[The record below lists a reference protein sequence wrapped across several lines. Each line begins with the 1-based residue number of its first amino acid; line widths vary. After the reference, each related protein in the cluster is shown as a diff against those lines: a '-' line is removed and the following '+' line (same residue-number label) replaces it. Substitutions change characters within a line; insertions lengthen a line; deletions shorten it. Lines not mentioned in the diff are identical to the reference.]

1 MDSVEEGEIKPVQP
15 KITLEMKKKKEKKE
29 KREKYTP
36 AVKDWAKGLF
46 PSVAACARAHGVDR
60 RILHEGVVKR
70 GGEFR
75 GSGHTSLVLE
85 QHEEKMIVTH
95 VKHMAKIGYGASWNT
110 LRQLLQEI
118 LLSLKS
124 ANSNRITGLE
134 EKGQLPSISW
144 VRRFAARNNLVLR
157 KSSVISKGR
166 AVLSK

>member
-1 MDSVEEGEIKPVQP
+1 M
-15 KITLEMKKKKEKKE
+15 
-29 KREKYTP
+29 
-36 AVKDWAKGLF
+36 
-46 PSVAACARAHGVDR
+46 DR
-60 RILHEGVVKR
+60 RILHEGIVKR

-85 QHEEKMIVTH
+85 QHEEEMIVTH

-110 LRQLLQEI
+110 LRLLLQEI

-124 ANSNRITGLE
+124 ANANRITGLE
-134 EKGQLPSISW
+134 DKGQLPSISW

-166 AVLSK
+166 AIVSKENLDLWFSDVGNFLTSKANLMVALKDPRRVYNQDETAVELGAGAQWVLVEKNTM